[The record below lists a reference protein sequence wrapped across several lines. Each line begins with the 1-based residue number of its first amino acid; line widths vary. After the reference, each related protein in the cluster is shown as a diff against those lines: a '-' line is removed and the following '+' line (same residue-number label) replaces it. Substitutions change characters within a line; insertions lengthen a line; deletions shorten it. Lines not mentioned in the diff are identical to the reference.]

1 MELALCSLGDHIT
14 DPHTNTR
21 TTQSQKLRQVV
32 EHAVRGEEAGFA
44 AVMLGEHHFTDYIL
58 SVPQILLAAI
68 AERTTTLRLNTGV
81 TLLPTQD
88 PVRLAE
94 DFNTVDQLSGGRVE
108 MTVGRGILVS
118 TYDAMGVP
126 ASSSR
131 EAFAEHLELLVALL
145 EQDSVTWTGAWRG
158 PLDAVRIEPR
168 SFQQPRFPL
177 WIGGGV
183 GFNSVDLAAR
193 LGLQLMLP
201 GVFGKS
207 KTFIPAAERY
217 REQWE
222 VHGHTSTPRI
232 GNVFHTHVAR
242 TSQEARARWA
252 PYYKAYLDFVDS
264 IWDGEGL
271 FDGNG
276 RAGLAFDVEKLM
288 RSTAICGSPA
298 EVVDRLGEARDV
310 LGLDLASLSMD
321 LGGLPE
327 SMLYEAIDL
336 IGTDVI
342 PELARVP
349 AGSVVP

>member
-1 MELALCSLGDHIT
+1 MELALVSLGDHIT

-21 TTQSQKLRQVV
+21 ITQAQKFRLIV
-32 EHAVRGEEAGFA
+32 EHAVRGEQAGFA
-44 AVMLGEHHFTDYIL
+44 SVMLGEHHFTDYIL
-58 SVPQILLAAI
+58 SVPQILLASI
-68 AERTTTLRLNTGV
+68 AVRTTMLRLNTGV

-126 ASSSR
+126 ATASR

-145 EQDSVTWTGAWRG
+145 EQEHVTWTGAWRG
-158 PLDAVRIEPR
+158 PLENVRVEPR

-177 WIGGGV
+177 WVGGGV

-193 LGLQLMLP
+193 LGTHLMLP
-201 GVFGKS
+201 GVFGKVAM
-207 KTFIPAAERY
+207 FVPAATRF
-217 REQWE
+217 REQWTAHAHPG
-222 VHGHTSTPRI
+222 VPRV
-232 GNVFHTHVAR
+232 GTVFHAHVAR
-242 TSQEARARWA
+242 TSQEARARWV
-252 PYYKAYLDFVDS
+252 PHYKAYLDFVDS

-276 RAGLAFDVEKLM
+276 RAGLAFDVDKLM
-288 RSTAICGSPA
+288 RTTALCGSPA
-298 EVVDRLGEARDV
+298 EIVDRLGEARDL
-310 LGLDLASLSMD
+310 LGLDVAGLSMD

-327 SMLYEAIDL
+327 AALFEAIDL
-336 IGTDVI
+336 VDSDVI
-342 PELARVP
+342 PELALTTVG
-349 AGSVVP
+349 AVA